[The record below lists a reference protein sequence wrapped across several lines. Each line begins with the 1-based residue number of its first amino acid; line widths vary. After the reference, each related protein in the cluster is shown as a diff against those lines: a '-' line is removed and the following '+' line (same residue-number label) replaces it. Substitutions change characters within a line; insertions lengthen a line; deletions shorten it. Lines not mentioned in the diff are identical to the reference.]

1 VGQYTTTTV
10 GFGFSIDTEVTDQ
23 IKSQF
28 RRFRYSRF
36 CCWCC
41 YSFNKSILVLQHH
54 SNQKINTD
62 LAIIQNV
69 SGVNFDY
76 GKFDISAS
84 NQTLDLSGL
93 AFQPDG
99 YRVKAK
105 WTWGDGNFQLS
116 IVIPTGYTLGG
127 VAKATIEADL
137 KGDGQGV
144 IQLVKN
150 GTDLEIEKIRRYF
163 GC

>member
-23 IKSQF
+23 IKVSLGDSGIVVF
-28 RRFRYSRF
+28 VAGVATA
-36 CCWCC
+36 
-41 YSFNKSILVLQHH
+41 LT
-54 SNQKINTD
+54 NQSWFYNIIVTKKINTD

-105 WTWGDGNFQLS
+105 WTWAMETSNYQS
-116 IVIPTGYTLGG
+116 
-127 VAKATIEADL
+127 
-137 KGDGQGV
+137 
-144 IQLVKN
+144 
-150 GTDLEIEKIRRYF
+150 
-163 GC
+163 